1 MVHDFTIFSLP
12 QHFRF
17 AQFFISPLLKEDTVE
32 REIQAVDSGKWEPSM
47 QERTIVF
54 CFCFSLAQHRS
65 VTIINSYKLTGS

>member
-32 REIQAVDSGKWEPSM
+32 REIQAVDSGKVGVLCARM
-47 QERTIVF
+47 LHCFF
-54 CFCFSLAQHRS
+54 CFVLFLFFISTAL
-65 VTIINSYKLTGS
+65 ISYNH